1 MEHKMGHFGLADF
14 YAERRHSKYPN
25 FLDAVEQLLNW
36 SRIERK
42 LKKKLRRSEENCV
55 GVKAYPALCMFKILL
70 LQSWYDLSDLDM
82 EIALYDR
89 YSFSRFVGIS
99 LEEEVPDHT
108 TICRFRNLL
117 AEKKLLQKLL
127 REVNGQL
134 AVQGKLIKSGCV
146 VDAMI
151 ISSAARPRKQVDVEM
166 VAVDREEDA
175 DSDENTVT
183 VSYSKDVDAAWT
195 RKGSH
200 YYYGYKG
207 HMAVDAD
214 KGFILTGH
222 VTAANCADTTEMK
235 RLVRTARLPK
245 KSRVY
250 ADKGFCSQSNRD
262 ELRKQKLKNGIMDKA
277 TRGHKLT
284 DRRKQRNRLISAVR
298 GIVERGFGT
307 LKRCY
312 GQHRAKYLGVI
323 KVEAAFLLAAL
334 AFNLKKAVLLSIK
347 KTTFLSP
354 T

>member
-1 MEHKMGHFGLADF
+1 MERKLGHFGLADF
-14 YAERRHSKYPN
+14 YAERRHRKHPS
-25 FLDAVEQLLNW
+25 FLDAVEQLLDW

-42 LKKKLRRSEENCV
+42 LKKKLRRSEENCA

-82 EIALYDR
+82 EMALYDR
-89 YSFSRFVGIS
+89 YSFSRFVGLS
-99 LEEEVPDHT
+99 LEEEIPDHT

-127 REVNGQL
+127 NEVNGQL
-134 AVQGKLIKSGCV
+134 ASQGKLVKSGCV
-146 VDAMI
+146 VDATI

-166 VAVDREEDA
+166 VAVDREEDVG
-175 DSDENTVT
+175 SECEVT
-183 VSYSKDVDAAWT
+183 VSYSSDTEAAWT
-195 RKGSH
+195 RKGSR

-207 HMAVDAD
+207 HMAVDTNQ
-214 KGFILTGH
+214 GFILTGH
-222 VTAANCADTTEMK
+222 VTPANNSDTKQMK

-262 ELRKQKLKNGIMDKA
+262 ELRKRKLKNGIMDKA
-277 TRGHKLT
+277 TRGHKLSA
-284 DRRKQRNRLISAVR
+284 RQKQRNRLISTVR

-334 AFNLKKAVLLSIK
+334 AFNLKKAVSLPTKQPVYLS
-347 KTTFLSP
+347 SA
-354 T
+354 